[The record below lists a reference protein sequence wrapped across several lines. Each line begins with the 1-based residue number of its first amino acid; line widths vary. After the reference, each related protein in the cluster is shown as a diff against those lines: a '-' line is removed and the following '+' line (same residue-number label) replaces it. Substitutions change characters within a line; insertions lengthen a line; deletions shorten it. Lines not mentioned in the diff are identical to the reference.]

1 MRMMMWNGV
10 DEESRTTMIEI
21 ELIVFD
27 KDGTLVELHAPW
39 GRWAE
44 KVGEALAAL
53 IPPQQFLSRIG
64 WDTATRR
71 IMPETPL
78 AIASAA
84 TLQAV
89 IATWLYE
96 AGLGWTAAMSRAT
109 AVTTETAAPL
119 APPVC
124 ALQPLFAT
132 LAARGLKLAVVTSDD
147 RAGVERDLG
156 PHGVVHY
163 IDPIIGG
170 DAGLAT
176 KPAPD
181 MLLAACVAA
190 GVVPARTMVVGDSLA
205 DMWMG
210 RSAGAALVVGVLS
223 GAGTAAVLV
232 PHADMVLPSVAELVT
247 LIAAGKQGPNQA
259 PANKS

>member
-1 MRMMMWNGV
+1 ML
-10 DEESRTTMIEI
+10 DI

-27 KDGTLVELHAPW
+27 KDGTLVDVHLPW

-44 KVGEALAAL
+44 KVSEALAAV
-53 IPPQQFLSRIG
+53 IPPRQFLSQIG

-96 AGLGWTAAMSRAT
+96 AGLGWSAAMSRAT
-109 AVTTETAAPL
+109 AVTTQAETPVS
-119 APPVC
+119 PPIC

-132 LAARGLKLAVVTSDD
+132 LAARGLKFGVVTSDD
-147 RAGVERDLG
+147 RTGVERDLG
-156 PHGVVHY
+156 PHGVLQY
-163 IDPIIGG
+163 LAAIIGG
-170 DAGLAT
+170 DTGLAA

-181 MLLAACVAA
+181 MLLAACAAA
-190 GVVPARTMVVGDSLA
+190 GVVPERTMVVGDSLA

-210 RSAGAALVVGVLS
+210 RSAGAALVIGVLS
-223 GAGTAAVLV
+223 GTGTATVLA
-232 PHADMVLPSVAELVT
+232 PHADMLLPSVAELLTCGAV
-247 LIAAGKQGPNQA
+247 
-259 PANKS
+259 